1 MKGVT
6 LFAAIM
12 FSICSVNYFFW
23 FVKNTN
29 QLIDRGMLDF
39 TSIWNYIATNALLG
53 FAFMSLAIFLWTLFS
68 KQQKTKK

>member
-12 FSICSVNYFFW
+12 FSICSVNHFFW

-29 QLIDRGMLDF
+29 QLIDQGIFDF
-39 TSIWNYIATNALLG
+39 QNILNYSGTNVLLG
-53 FAFMSLAIFLWTLFS
+53 IAFMSLAIFLWTLFG

>member
-12 FSICSVNYFFW
+12 FSICSVNYCFW

-29 QLIDRGMLDF
+29 QLIDKGMLDF
-39 TSIWNYIATNALLG
+39 TRIWNYIATNALLG
-53 FAFMSLAIFLWTLFS
+53 FAFMSLAIFLWSLFS